1 MLGKQEI
8 GKQEIFLQNVM
19 LKNTQRSMLE
29 KTENRAGFCGSPLD
43 GVTQLEARSWHR
55 LSPRRLRGRVFPKIK
70 VLFLFV
76 PQVLPRELQMHLSVH
91 FVLCAAFLT

>member
-19 LKNTQRSMLE
+19 LKNTSILE

-55 LSPRRLRGRVFPKIK
+55 LSPRRLGGRVFPKIK